1 MPSDPSPSLSLDAY
15 RASADRFIAELDEE
29 YYQHYAGLKDRL
41 ELEDIYERHS
51 ALTDLEQVQAVGAA
65 VDGDRRVR
73 ELWHFG
79 CEGYLGNLTREHAEK
94 VAAIEAELEV
104 TVDGKQI
111 PFRMLR
117 PEMANEPDR
126 DRREKLDRVMWDA
139 TEEHLN
145 PIYLDALEIERRELP
160 ALGATSYVDLYE
172 QFGFRLKE
180 LAAQCEAFLAD
191 TERLYEDVLGR
202 AAREQL
208 GLSLDDLARWDL

>member
-1 MPSDPSPSLSLDAY
+1 VPSGPSSINLDAY
-15 RASADRFIAELDEE
+15 RDSADRFIAELDEE

-41 ELEDIYERHS
+41 ELEAIYERHKQ
-51 ALTDLEQVQAVGAA
+51 LTELEQVQAVGAA
-65 VDGDRRVR
+65 VDGDRRIR

-126 DRREKLDRVMWDA
+126 ARRETLDRVMWEA

-145 PIYLDALEIERRELP
+145 PVYLEAIEIERRELP
-160 ALGATSYVDLYE
+160 ALGSNSYVDLYE
-172 QFGFRLKE
+172 RFGFRLRE
-180 LAAQCEAFLAD
+180 LAAQC
-191 TERLYEDVLGR
+191 
-202 AAREQL
+202 
-208 GLSLDDLARWDL
+208 